1 MKIDVTHGLEN
12 VDRYIQMYRQ
22 TGDLEYKDKA
32 QKLLSIIERLTPQK
46 KVKFG
51 AKKKRFK

>member
-12 VDRYIQMYRQ
+12 VDRYIKIYQQ
-22 TGDLEYKDKA
+22 TGDKNYKDKA

-51 AKKKRFK
+51 AKKRRFK

>member
-51 AKKKRFK
+51 AKKKRVK